1 VPRKKLK
8 PAIHSRETVVHHF
21 DQLHGTDTSGLI
33 PARAIARGTA
43 VKPAELTAY
52 YGIAPSILQT
62 LLDLWLQHLHFP
74 AAIEQTVFLDVGA
87 GKGRAALLASRYP
100 FLRVEGIEL
109 NRALANIALA
119 NTEIWQRSP
128 HAAQLAPIA
137 LHHVDALHH
146 PLPETP
152 TLAFLFHPFE
162 LPILRRFLRHVET
175 SLERN
180 PRPFDLVYVN
190 AEHGSLLDRH
200 PTFQRLWTGSVPM
213 SPADHVADL
222 AAIAEQEEY
231 GSTGD
236 ELCSFYRFTL
246 PSPAKKG
253 SRNRKIGWRI

>member
-1 VPRKKLK
+1 MPRKKLQ
-8 PAIHSRETVVHHF
+8 PVIHPREAVIHPF

-33 PARAIARGTA
+33 PANTIARGTD

-62 LLDLWLQHLHFP
+62 LLDLWLQRLAP
-74 AAIEQTVFLDVGA
+74 LAPITQTVFLDVGS
-87 GKGRAALLASRYP
+87 GKGRATLLASRYP

-109 NRALANIALA
+109 NSALARIALTNA
-119 NTEIWQRSP
+119 RIWQRSP

-137 LHHVDALHH
+137 LHHADALRH
-146 PLPETP
+146 PLPSEP

-162 LPILRRFLRHVET
+162 LPILRRFLRRVET
-175 SLERN
+175 SLAGN

-200 PTFQRLWTGSVPM
+200 PAFQRIWTGSVPM

-236 ELCSFYRFTL
+236 ELCSFYRFT
-246 PSPAKKG
+246 PTPPKKD
-253 SRNRKIGWRI
+253 SRNQKIGRRI